1 MRTLTQPSSV
11 RTGSNLPKVRA
22 RNLSVV
28 LDALRRLQPIS
39 RSDLALATEL
49 TPATMTNLVGELTA
63 LGLVLETPAETRQ
76 IGRRPSLLT
85 FNHRAGCAIGIEIS
99 RREVRGVL
107 SDLSGNV
114 LARAE
119 RAHGA
124 NVAPDAVLASVN
136 AIVARLKKS
145 GAPLGIGVGVP
156 GPVDTE
162 AGVVL
167 EPPNFPGWQAVPL
180 GTQLRARWGVS
191 VWLDDDAK
199 TAALGERWFGA
210 GRGFGGAHGAQNLL
224 YVSIGE
230 GIGAGLIVRDRL
242 YRGTHDL
249 AGEIGHTTLDLDGPL
264 CECGNRGC
272 LEMLVSIPALL
283 RTLGGVSSIEEV
295 HALAVAGDVGARALK
310 ERAYRYLAAGVGNAV
325 NFYDPDLIV
334 LGGALIQ
341 AWPELCA
348 EITTRVRGRSFAFA
362 SRDVQ
367 IQAAQLGADSSA
379 LGAASLVI
387 EQVINTPAL
396 LQDPSALD

>member
-1 MRTLTQPSSV
+1 MRVVTQPPSV

-63 LGLVLETPAETRQ
+63 LGLVHETPAETRQ

-85 FNHRAGCAIGIEIS
+85 FNHAAGAVIGIEIS
-99 RREVRGVL
+99 RRAVRGVL
-107 SDLSGNV
+107 SDLAGNV
-114 LARAE
+114 LLRAG
-119 RAHGA
+119 RDHSAS
-124 NVAPDAVLASVN
+124 VAPAAVLASVN
-136 AIVARLKKS
+136 AVIAKLKKHGS
-145 GAPLGIGVGVP
+145 PLGIGVGVP
-156 GPVDTE
+156 GPVDTA

-167 EPPNFPGWQAVPL
+167 EPPNFPGWHEVPL
-180 GTQLRARWGVS
+180 GEQLRARWGVD

-210 GRGFGGAHGAQNLL
+210 GRGFGGQGAQNLL

-249 AGEIGHTTLDLDGPL
+249 AGEIGHTTLDIDGPL

-283 RTLGGVSSIEEV
+283 QTMGGVSSIAEV
-295 HALAVAGDVGARALK
+295 HTLAEAGDAGARALK

-341 AWPELCA
+341 AWPELCG
-348 EITTRVRGRSFAFA
+348 EIATRVRGRSFAFA
-362 SRDVQ
+362 SRNVS
-367 IQAAQLGADSSA
+367 IQVAQLGADSSA

-387 EQVINTPAL
+387 EQIISAPGT
-396 LQDPSALD
+396 LQDAPRD

>member
-1 MRTLTQPSSV
+1 MRVVTTPSSL

-39 RSDLALATEL
+39 RSDLAEATEL
-49 TPATMTNLVGELTA
+49 TPATMTNLVNELTA
-63 LGLVLETPAETRQ
+63 YGLILETPAETRQ

-85 FNHRAGCAIGIEIS
+85 FNNGAGCVIGIEIS
-99 RREVRGVL
+99 RSLVRGVL
-107 SDLSGNV
+107 TDLSGNV
-114 LARAE
+114 VARQQ
-119 RAHGA
+119 RAHGSS
-124 NVAPDAVLASVN
+124 VAPEAVLSSVN
-136 AIVARLKKS
+136 SIVAKLKKS
-145 GAPLGIGVGVP
+145 GSPLGIGVGVP
-156 GPVDTE
+156 GPVDSQG
-162 AGVVL
+162 GVVL
-167 EPPNFPGWQAVPL
+167 EPPNFPGWHEVPL
-180 GTQLRARWGVS
+180 ADWLRERHGVP

-210 GRGFGGAHGAQNLL
+210 GRGFQNGQGAQNLL

-249 AGEIGHTTLDLDGPL
+249 AGEIGHTTLDIDGPV

-283 RTLGGVSSIEEV
+283 RASSSASSVEEL
-295 HALAVAGDVGARALK
+295 HASALAGDVGARGLK

-334 LGGALIQ
+334 LGGALIE
-341 AWPELCA
+341 AWPELCD
-348 EITTRVRGRSFAFA
+348 EISQRVRGRSFAFA
-362 SRDVQ
+362 SRNVS
-367 IQAAQLGADSSA
+367 IEAAQLGADSSA

-387 EQVINTPAL
+387 EQVISSPGL
-396 LQDPSALD
+396 LQGA